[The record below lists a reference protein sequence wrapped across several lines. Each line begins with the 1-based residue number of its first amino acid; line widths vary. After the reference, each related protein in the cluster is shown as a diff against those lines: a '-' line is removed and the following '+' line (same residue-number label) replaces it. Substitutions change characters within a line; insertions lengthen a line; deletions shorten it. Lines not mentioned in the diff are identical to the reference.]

1 MQQVEPVEREV
12 IRILHKR
19 LRVDICYSDDTAY
32 LAKSIDM
39 TAQWDVSRLKREY
52 LIYSF
57 LKKWK
62 GLETDLDLK
71 ALTFSSWIAA
81 EQQCYRTNVRLEN
94 EARIGFTPPVTRVIL
109 RAQDIIASILG
120 PISYDRIGAL
130 CGHSA
135 GATTDNRRGTTLA
148 QKILRKPSITRACI
162 PLYLKLTQDDVHYA
176 YQQGFDFEVVRE
188 NRCVMVPK
196 SAKIN
201 RMIAAEPTLN
211 VFVQQG
217 IGRFIRERLMRA
229 GVNLSDQTINKDY
242 AFCALLDGLS
252 TIDLSMAS
260 DTLSFNLVKLLLP
273 RSWYELLAQAR
284 CTHSRYEGKNYQL
297 SKFSSMGNSFT
308 FELES
313 LIFYALV
320 KACSKNEDDT
330 VSVYGDDIV
339 CTNENFPHV
348 LETLTWAGF
357 TLNADKSFTDGSRFF
372 ESCGGHFYDMEDI
385 TPLYQKDVCRS
396 PVDYIRL
403 HNRLVR
409 AGKRLGLRNEVKD
422 ACRCVVDRYRREF
435 PTVPVAYG
443 PLVEGDFFFI
453 EEGALPKTDRFKLL
467 CLQRKTIGLA
477 IPKLHE
483 QALYTYAL
491 RRSDYS
497 NIDPKGYAVVEGP
510 ETYVWKYVWFWQ
522 SALLESRES
531 RNAQTTRHS

>member
-12 IRILHKR
+12 LRILHKR
-19 LRVDICYSDDTAY
+19 LKVDICYPDDAAY
-32 LAKSIDM
+32 LAHNIDLA
-39 TAQWDVSRLKREY
+39 AQWDTDTLKKEY
-52 LIYSF
+52 FIYSF

-62 GLETDLDLK
+62 GLETGLDLE
-71 ALTFSSWIAA
+71 AITFSSWIAA
-81 EQQCYRTNVRLEN
+81 EKLCFETNTRLEY
-94 EARIGFTPPVTRVIL
+94 EARIGFSPLATRVIL

-120 PISYDRIGAL
+120 RVSYDRIATL

-148 QKILRKPSITRACI
+148 QKILRKPSITSSCI
-162 PLYLKLTQDDVHYA
+162 PLYLKLTYDDVHYA

-217 IGRFIRERLMRA
+217 IGRFIRERLALA
-229 GVNLSDQTINKDY
+229 GVNLNDQTINQDY
-242 AFCALLDGLS
+242 AFHALVDGLS

-273 RSWYELLAQAR
+273 RPWFELLAQAR

-320 KACSKNEDDT
+320 KASSKNEDDT

-339 CTNENFPHV
+339 CTNENFPRV
-348 LETLTWAGF
+348 FKTLTWAGF
-357 TLNADKSFTDGSRFF
+357 KLNADKSFTDGSSFF
-372 ESCGGHFYDMEDI
+372 ESCGGHFYNLEEI

-396 PVDYIRL
+396 PVDYIRF

-409 AGKRLGLRNEVKD
+409 AGIRLGLRNEVLD
-422 ACRCVVDRYRREF
+422 ACRYVVDRYRREF

-443 PLVEGDFFFI
+443 PFVEGDFFFI
-453 EEGALPKTDRFKLL
+453 DEKIVPKTDRFKLL

-477 IPKLHE
+477 IPKSHE

-497 NIDPKGYAVVEGP
+497 NIHPKGYVAAEGP

-522 SALLESRES
+522 SALLDSRES
-531 RNAQTTRHS
+531 RNARN